1 MVAASPIQRNTAM
14 ITFDRR
20 LFLAAS
26 AGAAMTAK
34 SAAAKIAYPPFPE
47 GALTGKGPGDF
58 DFLTGEW
65 TIELRNFDTSGPNGK
80 EVKKASATV
89 HRMLN
94 GAASI
99 EELRR
104 GDGTMWGMGVRVW
117 LPEKKQWADHWTAA
131 QSGLVNPPQLGTFIG
146 GAGLFL
152 ADDEHEGKPIK
163 TRAVWDKITPTSCRW
178 YQCMSKDQGKTWE
191 YGWYMDWT
199 RV

>member
-1 MVAASPIQRNTAM
+1 M

-26 AGAAMTAK
+26 AGAAMSVNA
-34 SAAAKIAYPPFPE
+34 SAAPSIYPAFPS
-47 GALTGKGPGDF
+47 GQPSGKGPGDF

-65 TIELRNFDTSGPNGK
+65 SIALRRFDTSGPKGG

-89 HRMLN
+89 HRVLN
-94 GAASI
+94 GAGSI

-104 GDGTMWGMGVRVW
+104 GDGAMWGMGVRVW
-117 LPEKKQWADHWTAA
+117 HPEEKQWADHWTSADN
-131 QSGLVNPPQLGTFIG
+131 GVVNPPQLGTFIG

-152 ADDEHEGKPIK
+152 ADDEDDEKPVKI
-163 TRAVWDKITPTSCRW
+163 RAVWDKITANSCRW
-178 YQCMSKDQGKTWE
+178 YQVMSRDNGKTWE

-199 RV
+199 RVR